1 MGLDPLHD
9 QVVRLAAS
17 LPESRSVVL
26 AGGGAMLAH
35 GLVDRVTRDVDLFT
49 HRDAEEAIAV
59 SAALRRAL
67 HARGWEVRPAAR
79 PPHEN
84 RFVAVEPGSGRH
96 VQVEVF
102 ADGGR
107 LRPPVRLAA
116 VPVLH
121 RDDLAADKVLAMWDR
136 GEPRDY
142 LDVAALLAVYGQDEL
157 FGLAAAKDAGLTAER
172 LLDSLPR
179 VHRLQPQDWADAGI
193 DPDAGQRAV
202 AAIDRWR
209 RRLSDHR

>member
-1 MGLDPLHD
+1 MALDPLHD

-17 LPESRSVVL
+17 LPESQSVAL

-49 HRDAEEAIAV
+49 DRDAEEAVAV
-59 SAALRRAL
+59 SAALRSAL
-67 HARGWEVRPAAR
+67 RTRGWEVRSADR

-84 RFVAVEPGSGRH
+84 RFVALEPGSGRQ

-107 LRPPVRLAA
+107 LRPPVRLATI
-116 VPVLH
+116 PVLH

-142 LDVAALLAVYGQDEL
+142 LDVAAVLAVYGEDEL
-157 FGLAAAKDAGLTAER
+157 FGLAVAKDAGLTAP
-172 LLDSLPR
+172 LLVDSLQR
-179 VHRLQPQDWADAGI
+179 VHRLHPQDWSDAGI
-193 DPDAGQRAV
+193 DPDAGGGAV